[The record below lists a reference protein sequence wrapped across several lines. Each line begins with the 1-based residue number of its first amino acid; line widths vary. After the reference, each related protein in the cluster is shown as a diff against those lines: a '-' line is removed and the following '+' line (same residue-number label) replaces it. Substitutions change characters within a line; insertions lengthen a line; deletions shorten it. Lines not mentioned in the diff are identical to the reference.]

1 MTEMNAKEFWARHR
15 RNPYVEDQ
23 EPTLV
28 NRPFWNHF
36 QFAIFFDVIKA
47 KKNLYV
53 DVRSINRNLWTRTLS
68 TLVKLFRCA
77 LN

>member
-1 MTEMNAKEFWARHR
+1 MNAKEFWARR
-15 RNPYVEDQ
+15 RCNPYVEDQ

-28 NRPFWNHF
+28 NHPFWNRF

-53 DVRSINRNLWTRTLS
+53 DVRSIDTDFME
-68 TLVKLFRCA
+68 KDPEYFGEA
-77 LN
+77 L